1 MKKFNEIILK
11 ERYQQ
16 YGDETLEFLIN
27 TYNAVKELNNKTN
40 DYYYC
45 IFDLLATQVYL
56 YFSTKNQLL
65 GLKELTTTDAYQ
77 RAAKSPIISV
87 LNKSHSNIMDIM
99 QKLSLGQ
106 MEQAK
111 LKRLNNVDDDESAE
125 QLLKALTE

>member
-1 MKKFNEIILK
+1 MKNFNDNILR

-16 YGDETLEFLIN
+16 YGDDTVEFLIN
-27 TYNAVKELNNKTN
+27 IYNAVKELNDKTN

-87 LNKSHSNIMDIM
+87 LNKAHTNIMDIM

-111 LKRLNNVDDDESAE
+111 LSRLKNGDNDQDAE
-125 QLLKALTE
+125 ELLDNLIK

>member
-1 MKKFNEIILK
+1 MKIFNDNILR

-16 YGDETLEFLIN
+16 YGNDTVEFLIN
-27 TYNAVKELNNKTN
+27 IYNAVKELNDKTN

-87 LNKSHSNIMDIM
+87 LNKAHANIMDIM

-111 LKRLNNVDDDESAE
+111 LSRLKNGDDTDAETLLES
-125 QLLKALTE
+125 LTK

>member
-1 MKKFNEIILK
+1 MKNFNEIILK
-11 ERYQQ
+11 KRYQQ
-16 YGDETLEFLIN
+16 YGDDTVEFLIN
-27 TYNAVKELNNKTN
+27 AYNAVKELNNKTN

-56 YFSTKNQLL
+56 FFSTKNQLL
-65 GLKELTTTDAYQ
+65 GLKDLTTTDAYQ

-111 LKRLNNVDDDESAE
+111 LKRLNNGGEDESA
-125 QLLKALTE
+125 QDLLNKLTE

>member
-1 MKKFNEIILK
+1 MKNFNDRTLR

-16 YGDETLEFLIN
+16 YGDETVEFLLN
-27 TYNAVKELNNKTN
+27 AYNAVKELNNNTN

-45 IFDLLATQVYL
+45 VFDLLATQVYL
-56 YFSTKNQLL
+56 YFSTKTQLL
-65 GLKELTTTDAYQ
+65 NLKELTTTDAYQ

-87 LNKSHSNIMDIM
+87 LNKAHANIMDIM

-111 LKRLNNVDDDESAE
+111 LKRLNKDDGSEDAE
-125 QLLKALTE
+125 TLLNNLIN

>member
-1 MKKFNEIILK
+1 MKNFNEHILK

-16 YGDETLEFLIN
+16 YGDDTVEFLIN
-27 TYNAVKELNNKTN
+27 AYNAVKELNDKTN

-45 IFDLLATQVYL
+45 VFDLLATQVYL

-77 RAAKSPIISV
+77 RAAKSPLISV

-111 LKRLNNVDDDESAE
+111 LKRLNNVDDTESAQE
-125 QLLKALTE
+125 LLDNLIK

>member
-1 MKKFNEIILK
+1 MKNFNEIILK
-11 ERYQQ
+11 KRYQQ
-16 YGDETLEFLIN
+16 YGDDTVEFLIN
-27 TYNAVKELNNKTN
+27 AYNAVKELNNKTN

-56 YFSTKNQLL
+56 FFSTKNQLL
-65 GLKELTTTDAYQ
+65 GLKDLTTTDAYQ

-111 LKRLNNVDDDESAE
+111 LKRLNNCGEDESA
-125 QLLKALTE
+125 QDLLNKLTE